1 MNKEVMQG
9 RVPQAYLLIA
19 HLPVGL
25 VPKAQHLPHHNPKA
39 PHITGRGEDPMGD
52 GFRGC
57 PTDGDLS
64 SLKGHGGHKGDV
76 FQGMEGMKKTPV

>member
-1 MNKEVMQG
+1 MREFGEKMIGV
-9 RVPQAYLLIA
+9 RSRWAHLLIA
-19 HLPVGL
+19 HLSIGL

-39 PHITGRGEDPMGD
+39 PHITGRGEDPMGN

-64 SLKGHGGHKGDV
+64 SLIRHVGQKGDM
-76 FQGMEGMKKTPV
+76 FQGMGEG